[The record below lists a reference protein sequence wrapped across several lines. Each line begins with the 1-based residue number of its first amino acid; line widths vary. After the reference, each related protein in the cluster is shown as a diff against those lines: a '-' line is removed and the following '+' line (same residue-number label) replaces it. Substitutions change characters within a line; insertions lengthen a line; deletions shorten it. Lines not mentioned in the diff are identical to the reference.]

1 MRARAPASSANLGP
15 GFDTL
20 ALALALHVE
29 VTVEAAG
36 ALTVVTHGEGAGLP
50 ADETHLAARVVREVT
65 GHDRHAITVRSGIP
79 VGRGLGSSA
88 SLALAA
94 AAAAGAADPLA
105 VAARVDGHPE
115 NAGASFAGGLVTAT
129 TVEGA
134 PVVSRLP
141 LDDALAFVVL
151 VPDRTL
157 PTAEA
162 RAALPA
168 HVPHRDAAFN
178 LGRAGLLMAGMADHT
193 RLAPEAMEDRLHQPY
208 RAALFPESAA
218 LLAGLAG
225 AGALS
230 ACWSGAGPSLLAVC
244 THDTAGAVRDAG
256 ESLLREHGVPGRALR
271 LEADLEGLVVEQVE

>member
-1 MRARAPASSANLGP
+1 MRAIAPASSANLGP

-29 VTVEAAG
+29 VTVEDADAFT
-36 ALTVVTHGEGAGLP
+36 LVTEGEGADLP
-50 ADETHLAARVVREVT
+50 ADATHLAARVVQQVT
-65 GHDRHAITVRSGIP
+65 GHDRYAITVRSAIP
-79 VGRGLGSSA
+79 VARGLGSSA

-94 AAAAGAADPLA
+94 AAAAGAPDPLA

-129 TVEGA
+129 TVDGA
-134 PVVSRLP
+134 PIVNQLA
-141 LDDALAFVVL
+141 LDGALSFVVL
-151 VPDRTL
+151 VPDRPL

-168 HVPHRDAAFN
+168 EVAHRDAAFN
-178 LGRAGLLMAGMADHT
+178 LGRAGLVVAAMGDH
-193 RLAPEAMEDRLHQPY
+193 RVWMREAMQDRLHQPY
-208 RAALFPESAA
+208 RAALFPESTA
-218 LLAGLAG
+218 LLAGLVD

-244 THDTAGAVRDAG
+244 THDTAAAVTAAG
-256 ESLLREHGVPGRALR
+256 DDLLHALGVPGRALH
-271 LEADLEGLVVEQVE
+271 LEADRNGLVVE